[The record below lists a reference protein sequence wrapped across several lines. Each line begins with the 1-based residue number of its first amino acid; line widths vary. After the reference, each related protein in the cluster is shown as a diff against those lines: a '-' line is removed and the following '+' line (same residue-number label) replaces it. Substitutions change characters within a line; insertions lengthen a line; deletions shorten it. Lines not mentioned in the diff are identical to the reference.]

1 MSSYNKTN
9 ASKLVFKGDK
19 DKKKKKRER
28 EEVDNSNVDTN
39 EIDVV
44 NQKQKIVKEEN
55 TEDEVVE
62 IKNGTGRITSSST
75 TISGHYT
82 KFMDELGINDAI
94 LITHPISMQQETKI
108 VRMVLSN
115 TSIGISSAFTTDL
128 ISTTSFK
135 YIKAPKEFREK
146 EKEKDKESQK
156 GEKRKD
162 EEALAYGT
170 YGSKGGQELVYRVRK
185 DGAFGGYKIVKEN
198 ADNASRDQLL
208 EQRSKKKS
216 DRFCY

>member
-1 MSSYNKTN
+1 MSYNRTN

-28 EEVDNSNVDTN
+28 EERDNDNNDN
-39 EIDVV
+39 NDEG
-44 NQKQKIVKEEN
+44 KQRKITEEEG
-55 TEDEVVE
+55 EDEVVE

-75 TISGHYT
+75 TITGHYT

-94 LITHPISMQQETKI
+94 LVTNPITLQQETKI
-108 VRMVLSN
+108 VRMILSN
-115 TSIGISSAFTTDL
+115 TSIGISSAFSSDL
-128 ISTTSFK
+128 ISTTSFR
-135 YIKAPKEFREK
+135 YIKAPKEFREIEQ
-146 EKEKDKESQK
+146 EKALNNPK

-162 EEALAYGT
+162 DEALAYGT
-170 YGSKGGQELVYRVRK
+170 YGSKGGQELVYRVKK

-198 ADNASRDQLL
+198 TDNASREHLL

>member
-1 MSSYNKTN
+1 MSSYNRTN

-19 DKKKKKRER
+19 KKKKRER
-28 EEVDNSNVDTN
+28 EQRDDNENNDDEKDEPIKQQKVVDDNNEV
-39 EIDVV
+39 
-44 NQKQKIVKEEN
+44 
-55 TEDEVVE
+55 DEVVE

-94 LITHPISMQQETKI
+94 LITHPITLQQETKI

-115 TSIGISSAFTTDL
+115 TSIGISSAFSSDL
-128 ISTTSFK
+128 VSTTSFR
-135 YIKAPKEFREK
+135 YIKAPKEYRDK
-146 EKEKDKESQK
+146 EKEKAVNNPK

-198 ADNASRDQLL
+198 ASNASRENLL

>member
-1 MSSYNKTN
+1 MSYNRTN

-28 EEVDNSNVDTN
+28 EERDNDNNDN
-39 EIDVV
+39 NDEEGEG
-44 NQKQKIVKEEN
+44 KQRKITEG
-55 TEDEVVE
+55 EDEVVE

-75 TISGHYT
+75 TITGHYT

-94 LITHPISMQQETKI
+94 LVTNPITLQQETKI
-108 VRMVLSN
+108 VRMILSN
-115 TSIGISSAFTTDL
+115 TSIGISSAFSSDL
-128 ISTTSFK
+128 ISTTSFR

-146 EKEKDKESQK
+146 ETEKAINNPK

-162 EEALAYGT
+162 DEALAYGT
-170 YGSKGGQELVYRVRK
+170 YGSKGGQELVYRVKK

-198 ADNASRDQLL
+198 TDNASREHLL

>member
-1 MSSYNKTN
+1 MSYNRTN

-28 EEVDNSNVDTN
+28 EERENDDNDNND
-39 EIDVV
+39 EEGEG
-44 NQKQKIVKEEN
+44 KQRKITEEEG
-55 TEDEVVE
+55 EDEVVE

-75 TISGHYT
+75 TITGHYT

-94 LITHPISMQQETKI
+94 LVTNPITLQQETKI
-108 VRMVLSN
+108 VRMILSN
-115 TSIGISSAFTTDL
+115 TSIGISSAFSSDL
-128 ISTTSFK
+128 ISTTSFR

-146 EKEKDKESQK
+146 EKEKALSNPK

-162 EEALAYGT
+162 DEALAYGT
-170 YGSKGGQELVYRVRK
+170 YGSKGGQELVYRVKK

-198 ADNASRDQLL
+198 TDNASREHLL

>member
-9 ASKLVFKGDK
+9 ALVFKG

-28 EEVDNSNVDTN
+28 ENREDYDNDDNNN
-39 EIDVV
+39 EREE
-44 NQKQKIVKEEN
+44 IVKQQKVADDDKED
-55 TEDEVVE
+55 DEVVE

-94 LITHPISMQQETKI
+94 LITHPITLQQETKI

-115 TSIGISSAFTTDL
+115 TSIGISSAFSSDL
-128 ISTTSFK
+128 VSTTSFR
-135 YIKAPKEFREK
+135 YIKAPKEYHNK
-146 EKEKDKESQK
+146 EKEKALNNPK

-198 ADNASRDQLL
+198 ASNASREHLL

>member
-1 MSSYNKTN
+1 MSYNRTN

-28 EEVDNSNVDTN
+28 EERDNDNNGNND
-39 EIDVV
+39 EEGEG
-44 NQKQKIVKEEN
+44 KQRKITEREG
-55 TEDEVVE
+55 EDEVVE

-75 TISGHYT
+75 TITGHYT

-94 LITHPISMQQETKI
+94 LVTNPITLQQETKI
-108 VRMVLSN
+108 VRMILSN
-115 TSIGISSAFTTDL
+115 TSIGISSAFSSDL
-128 ISTTSFK
+128 ISTTSFR
-135 YIKAPKEFREK
+135 YIKAPKEFREIEQ
-146 EKEKDKESQK
+146 EKALNNPK

-162 EEALAYGT
+162 DEALAYGT
-170 YGSKGGQELVYRVRK
+170 YGSKGGQELVYRVKK

-198 ADNASRDQLL
+198 TDNASREHLL

>member
-1 MSSYNKTN
+1 MSSYNRTN

-19 DKKKKKRER
+19 DRKKKKRER
-28 EEVDNSNVDTN
+28 EQKDNDNNDN
-39 EIDVV
+39 DEGEGEGI
-44 NQKQKIVKEEN
+44 KQRKVIEEEG
-55 TEDEVVE
+55 EDGVVE

-75 TISGHYT
+75 TINGHYT

-94 LITHPISMQQETKI
+94 LVTNPITLQQETKI

-115 TSIGISSAFTTDL
+115 TSIGISSAFSSDL
-128 ISTTSFK
+128 ISTTSFR

-146 EKEKDKESQK
+146 EKEKALNNPK

-198 ADNASRDQLL
+198 TDNASREHLL

>member
-1 MSSYNKTN
+1 MSYNRTN

-28 EEVDNSNVDTN
+28 EERDNDNNDN
-39 EIDVV
+39 NDEEGEG
-44 NQKQKIVKEEN
+44 KQRKITEG
-55 TEDEVVE
+55 EDEVVE

-75 TISGHYT
+75 TITGHYT

-94 LITHPISMQQETKI
+94 LVTNPITLQQETKI
-108 VRMVLSN
+108 VRMILSN
-115 TSIGISSAFTTDL
+115 TSIGISSAFSSDL
-128 ISTTSFK
+128 ISTTSFR

-146 EKEKDKESQK
+146 ETEKALNNPK

-162 EEALAYGT
+162 DEALAYGT
-170 YGSKGGQELVYRVRK
+170 YGSKGGQELVYRVKK

-198 ADNASRDQLL
+198 TDNASREHLL